1 MNFVDYL
8 TQYNPM
14 NGTDD
19 ISTIMVYKHFI
30 QKEKEVY
37 KTLNMFKQCGQLFA
51 GLVWIP
57 TKYEDTLATMKNDMQ
72 L

>member
-14 NGTDD
+14 EGSDD
-19 ISTIMVYKHFI
+19 ISTILVYKHFI

-37 KTLNMFKQCGQLFA
+37 KTLNMLK
-51 GLVWIP
+51 
-57 TKYEDTLATMKNDMQ
+57 
-72 L
+72 